1 MKLLIIRHGDPDY
14 AIDSLTE
21 KGWREAELLSQR
33 LVKLNIDDFYCSP
46 LGRAKDT
53 AKPTM
58 AKINGKIEILSWL
71 AEFAGVISSP
81 YTNKNRIPWDLAPT
95 LWADEADFYDRNRWT
110 NPSLIASGNVKE
122 VYDQTTLGLSELLRK
137 YGWSRNG
144 MLYRCDAESDRTIAL
159 FCHCG
164 MGLTIISYLTGT
176 SPFLLWHNFF
186 LPTSSVSTIVTET
199 DRNGNAHF
207 RCVQIGDTSH
217 LYAAGEDISQ
227 AGLYPEFEK

>member
-1 MKLLIIRHGDPDY
+1 
-14 AIDSLTE
+14 
-21 KGWREAELLSQR
+21 
-33 LVKLNIDDFYCSP
+33 
-46 LGRAKDT
+46 
-53 AKPTM
+53 
-58 AKINGKIEILSWL
+58 
-71 AEFAGVISSP
+71 
-81 YTNKNRIPWDLAPT
+81 
-95 LWADEADFYDRNRWT
+95 
-110 NPSLIASGNVKE
+110 
-122 VYDQTTLGLSELLRK
+122 
-137 YGWSRNG
+137 

>member
-33 LVKLNIDDFYCSP
+33 LVKLKIDDFYCSP

-53 AKPTM
+53 AKPTLEKLNRE
-58 AKINGKIEILSWL
+58 AQTLPWL
-71 AEFAGVISSP
+71 EEFSGTIQSP
-81 YTNKNRIPWDLAPT
+81 YTGKKRIPWDIAPS
-95 LWADEADFYDRNRWT
+95 LWADEAEFYDRNRWM
-110 NPSLIASGNVKE
+110 NPALVASGTVKE
-122 VYDQTTLGLSELLRK
+122 VYDQTTLGLGELLRN

-144 MLYRCDAESDRTIAL
+144 MLYRSDEDNDKTVAL
-159 FCHCG
+159 FCHCA

-176 SPFLLWHNFF
+176 SPFILWHNFF

-199 DRNGNAHF
+199 DKNGNAHF

-217 LYAAGEDISQ
+217 LYAAGEEMSQ

>member
-1 MKLLIIRHGDPDY
+1 MKILIIRHGDPDY
-14 AIDSLTE
+14 SIDSLTE

-33 LVKLNIDDFYCSP
+33 LVEMKIDDFYCSP

-58 AKINGKIEILSWL
+58 DKLKREPEILPWL
-71 AEFAGVISSP
+71 KEFSGVIQSP
-81 YTNKNRIPWDLAPT
+81 YTNNNRIPWDLPPS
-95 LWADEADFYDRNRWT
+95 LWADEPDFYDRKTWT
-110 NPSLIASGNVKE
+110 KPALMQTGNVE
-122 VYDQTTLGLSELLRK
+122 DVYKQTTLGLSELLRK
-137 YGWSRNG
+137 YGWSRSG
-144 MLYRCDAESDRTIAL
+144 MLYRCDAKEDITIAL
-159 FCHCG
+159 FCHCA

-176 SPFLLWHNFF
+176 SPFILWHNFF

-199 DRNGNAHF
+199 DGNGNAHF

-217 LYAAGEDISQ
+217 LYAADEDISK